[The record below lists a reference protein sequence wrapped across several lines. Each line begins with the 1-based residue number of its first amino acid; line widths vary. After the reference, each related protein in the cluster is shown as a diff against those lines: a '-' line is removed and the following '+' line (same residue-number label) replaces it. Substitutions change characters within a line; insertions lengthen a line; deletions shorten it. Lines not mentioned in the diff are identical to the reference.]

1 MSFLEKYDAFLFD
14 FDGVIVDSIDVH
26 VEAIRLFSKR
36 DFDRELLSQIMKGNF
51 FENSKK
57 MEYLNSVDWEEY
69 REFVKNVMIKRNPVP
84 SLHNVVKNLK
94 RKNKKMVIISS
105 GSKEVIT
112 TFLRKHN
119 VDYFDDILG
128 FEFHRDKTYKINYV
142 IEKYSLNSDRVLF
155 ITDTLGD
162 ILEAKKVGV
171 DSVAVNYGLHDEKT
185 LSLGKP
191 IKCIGCLEEIIK

>member
-1 MSFLEKYDAFLFD
+1 MNFLENYDAFLFD

-26 VEAIRLFSKR
+26 VDAIRLFSKR
-36 DFDRELLSQIMKGNF
+36 DFDRNLLSEIMKGNF

-57 MEYLNSVDWEEY
+57 VEYLNSVDWEEY
-69 REFVKNVMIKRNPVP
+69 KEFVKNVMLKRNPVP
-84 SLHNVVKNLK
+84 SLPEVVRNLK
-94 RKNKKMVIISS
+94 TRNKKIVIISS

-112 TFLRKHN
+112 TFLKKNN
-119 VDYFDDILG
+119 VDYFDDVLG
-128 FEFHRDKTYKINYV
+128 FEFHRDKTYKIKYI
-142 IEKYSLNSDRVLF
+142 IEKYSFSSDRVLF

-162 ILEAKKVGV
+162 IIEANKVGV

-191 IKCIGCLEEIIK
+191 IKCIGCLKELVK